1 MKVTLLTYQD
11 LQVPAGVLKVD
22 ASLYVE
28 EHKFKAHLKEGVPV
42 QALADFIRMNAVC
55 KHGGWVI
62 DGDSIWV
69 RRPPVLGLGNPEFL
83 GHFFGSMKQSPYANN
98 GQTNEQKTKWW
109 LLNYTKDPGDRL
121 FIATPMAFPKG
132 SLAAQSWLRSAED
145 ILTNHK
151 FKYYIDFMKLF
162 ASTVQEHGLTRS
174 IAEWQV
180 CSPVEYYHGRS
191 ALNPASRHKF
201 DLSHILHSSIC
212 VNNFWQSSKGRSA
225 HESDEFEV
233 VCGSFWHELL
243 LFVEDQSRH
252 VVERRLTGKRAYR
265 PQGLQ
270 GGAQAEAC
278 PALVEACPTL
288 AEACPAQVSKRRKE
302 ASSSSDNS
310 TEVVP
315 RQCDSCETM
324 NAKLE
329 TMNARIQ
336 ELEEGN
342 RRLSNEVQQERSR
355 RIFWEGEA
363 AELRDK
369 LSHRAGPVR
378 DLLPK

>member
-1 MKVTLLTYQD
+1 M
-11 LQVPAGVLKVD
+11 
-22 ASLYVE
+22 
-28 EHKFKAHLKEGVPV
+28 
-42 QALADFIRMNAVC
+42 
-55 KHGGWVI
+55 
-62 DGDSIWV
+62 
-69 RRPPVLGLGNPEFL
+69 PP
-83 GHFFGSMKQSPYANN
+83 
-98 GQTNEQKTKWW
+98 
-109 LLNYTKDPGDRL
+109 
-121 FIATPMAFPKG
+121 
-132 SLAAQSWLRSAED
+132 
-145 ILTNHK
+145 
-151 FKYYIDFMKLF
+151 
-162 ASTVQEHGLTRS
+162 
-174 IAEWQV
+174 
-180 CSPVEYYHGRS
+180 
-191 ALNPASRHKF
+191 
-201 DLSHILHSSIC
+201 
-212 VNNFWQSSKGRSA
+212 
-225 HESDEFEV
+225 
-233 VCGSFWHELL
+233 
-243 LFVEDQSRH
+243 
-252 VVERRLTGKRAYR
+252 
-265 PQGLQ
+265 GLQ

-355 RIFWEGEA
+355 RILGEGEA
-363 AELRDK
+363 AELREK